1 MTKKIGLE
9 IDIKSTSVGEANE
22 RMETAQQELRRL
34 KKELTSGELQGEAF
48 DAAAARAGELRD
60 RIGDV
65 NKRVNVL
72 ASDSRKLDAFVSV
85 AQGVAGGFAA
95 AQGAAALFGSE
106 NENLQKTFVKLQAA
120 MATLQG
126 VQALANTLNKDSAA
140 STILLG
146 KAKTFLSGA
155 ITGATA
161 AARAFSAALIA
172 TGIGAIVVAVGLLVA
187 NWEKL
192 TAAIKGSAKE
202 AEDFATSQ
210 RKLADESLNT
220 INTFDEQA
228 RSMRRL
234 GFEESEIEIA
244 RQQAYIN
251 ALERLKGANE
261 ASKKAIEE
269 NDKALQKISAW
280 ERFGFGL
287 IPRLLYGD
295 KDEMKTKSEEAKKS
309 IDDTNKQ
316 IEKLLNDQF
325 DFNAALAAKEER
337 RKKMEADE
345 AKRKAEERK
354 KEQEKEDKEEQDRLN
369 KAAKDRLDARKR
381 EEDEWMA
388 TYEAKKQADAD
399 YWQSQ
404 KDNSARITKLRQQDL
419 EDEKKNAAAK
429 KHLQEQLAADSISIL
444 GSVSNLFEQNSAAQK
459 SFALASIAADTATAI
474 GRALANS
481 QSMTLDNVATGG
493 LAGIAK
499 YAAILSSI
507 LSGAAQAKQVLKGGS
522 VQAAPSM
529 GSRVSSVPMN
539 APQPQQQVGGIRVQ
553 QQQRVFVLES
563 DISRTQ
569 RRVNVIERNGVI
581 D

>member
-1 MTKKIGLE
+1 MSKKVALE
-9 IDIKSTSVGEANE
+9 IDIKSQSVGEANA
-22 RMETAQQELRRL
+22 RMETAQQELKRL
-34 KKELTSGELQGEAF
+34 KNELASGELKGEAF
-48 DAAAARAGELRD
+48 DQAARRAGELRD

-65 NKRVNVL
+65 NQRVNAL
-72 ASDSRKLDAFVSV
+72 ASDTGKLDAFVSV

-126 VQALANTLNKDSAA
+126 IQAVANTLNKDSAA

-146 KAKTFLSGA
+146 RAKTFLSGA

-161 AARAFSAALIA
+161 ATRAFSAALIA

-192 TAAIKGSAKE
+192 SAAIKGSAKE

-234 GFEESEIEIA
+234 GFEETEIEIA

-251 ALERLKGANE
+251 AIERLKGANE
-261 ASKKAIEE
+261 ASKLAIEE
-269 NDKALQKISAW
+269 NNKSLQKISAW

-309 IDDTNKQ
+309 IEDTKKQ

-345 AKRKAEERK
+345 AKRKAEQRK
-354 KEQEKEDKEEQDRLN
+354 KEKEKADKEEEDRLN
-369 KAAKDRLDARKR
+369 KAAKDRLDARRR
-381 EEDEWMA
+381 EEAELQREVDEA
-388 TYEAKKQADAD
+388 IKE
-399 YWQSQ
+399 
-404 KDNSARITKLRQQDL
+404 R
-419 EDEKKNAAAK
+419 NAAREAENERIAALGK
-429 KHLQEQLAADSISIL
+429 EYLDRQKAIFETEKQLREQLTADTISIL

-459 SFALASIAADTATAI
+459 GFALASIAADTATAI

-481 QSMTLDNVATGG
+481 QTPTPDNIATGG
-493 LAGIAK
+493 LAGVAK

-522 VQAAPSM
+522 VTAAPSM
-529 GSRVSSVPMN
+529 GSRVQSIPQN
-539 APQPQQQVGGIRVQ
+539 APQQQQVSGIRVQ
-553 QQQRVFVLES
+553 QQQRVYVLES